1 MSNLL
6 ESISV
11 SSAKPCVQR
20 PDCDVCGTRMRIR
33 LTGPEILAGNKQ
45 AVIYICECGHEQSC
59 LEDLKAES
67 SPG

>member
-1 MSNLL
+1 
-6 ESISV
+6 
-11 SSAKPCVQR
+11 
-20 PDCDVCGTRMRIR
+20 MRIR

-59 LEDLKAES
+59 VEDLKAES